1 MSTNLSPLSAQRM
14 PPVVPLAATAPS
26 SPAPQVALAAS
37 ATPATAPAAEK
48 SAGERKPAKEQVRDN
63 IREATDN
70 LNQQMRIR
78 GRKLSFEV
86 DEESHQIVVTVKDI
100 NSGDVIRQIP
110 SEALLR
116 VAHNIDQIKGLLHN
130 ELT

>member
-1 MSTNLSPLSAQRM
+1 MSTDLSPLSAQRM
-14 PPVVPLAATAPS
+14 PPGVPLAAAAPA
-26 SPAPQVALAAS
+26 SPAPQVALAV
-37 ATPATAPAAEK
+37 ATPTPGSEK
-48 SAGERKPAKEQVRDN
+48 SERERQPAREQARDN
-63 IREATDN
+63 IREATDK

-78 GRKLSFEV
+78 GRKLSFEI
-86 DEESHQIVVTVKDI
+86 DDTTHQIVVTVKDI
-100 NSGDVIRQIP
+100 NTGDVIRQIP